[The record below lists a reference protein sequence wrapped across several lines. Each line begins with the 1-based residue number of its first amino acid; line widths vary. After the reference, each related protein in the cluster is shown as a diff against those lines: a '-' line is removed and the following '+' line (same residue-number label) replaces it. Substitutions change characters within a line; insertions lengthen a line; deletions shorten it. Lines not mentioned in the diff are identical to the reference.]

1 MVDKAEAMGGAKVAF
16 LGLGAMGFGM
26 ATSLLRAGFTVQGY
40 DISET
45 QLTKFREAGGIASSS
60 PAETTEGVNIV
71 VLAVVNSAQVD
82 EALFGP
88 KGVVSAAAKGTLII
102 VCSTVAPAYI
112 QDLEKRLAGL
122 LLLDAPIS
130 GGAVKAAAGTL
141 TIMASG
147 SADALEIA
155 KPVLSGMSE
164 KLYTVDGGIGS
175 GSKMKLVNNLL
186 FGIHLATAAEAIA
199 LGARAGLNV
208 RNLFDIISTAAGN
221 SWAFSNRVPHML
233 DNDYSPKSAL
243 DLLAKDFG
251 IILEEAKGLK
261 FPLPLGTAAN
271 QQVLLGTACGF
282 GRDDDAAVVKIWEK
296 TMGLSVATPVTT
308 EGSGKGEVPEEPTVE
323 NSVVP
328 DRVAFIGLGAMGFGM
343 ASWLVHEKFTVCG
356 YDVYPPSLER
366 FEKVGGISSSSPEEA
381 VKGAQVV
388 VLMVTNQ
395 DQAQSVLYGPQG
407 AVPALANGAVVVLC
421 STVSPAYVRQL
432 EGQLTGEGRDLVLVD
447 APVSGGTG
455 RAANGTLTIMAA
467 GSKTAFH
474 RAGSV
479 LKAMSANLY
488 IIPGGIGAGSTV
500 KMVNQ
505 LLAGVHVA
513 SSAEGIAFGA
523 RLGLNTRVVFDIVSN
538 SSGSSW
544 MFMNRVPHM
553 LDDDYTP
560 YSALDIF
567 IKDLGIVSSEA
578 KRLNLPAPMASTA
591 LQQFLSGSAAGF
603 GRQDDAAL
611 VKVFEMI
618 TGVKVASPKVPLPI
632 QGGATNNTS
641 KFTKFE
647 KLEKENTLQ
656 ALPKEWPEDAVE
668 EVLKVEKEGRAKVL
682 VVLDDDPTGTQTVNG
697 VTVLTEWSIGTLRK
711 EFESSPDCFFILTNS
726 RALSTDEA
734 TALTKEICK
743 NVDEAATAA
752 GNAGYTIV
760 LRGDS
765 TLRGHFPQ
773 EADAAASVIGEV
785 DAWIICP
792 FFLQGGRYTINDV
805 HYVADGNTLVP
816 AGDTEFAKDAVFGYK
831 ASNLREWVE
840 EKTGGR
846 WATKDVAS
854 VSIETLRKGGPS
866 AVCDQ
871 LCKLPQGSV
880 CVVNAASNRDIE
892 VFAAGMIQAEAK
904 GKRFLCRT
912 AAAFVSARIGHRPLL
927 VNPHDLG
934 VDSHPSGHN
943 GGLVVVGSYVP
954 KTTTQVEELRAQCG
968 DFLESITVSVSTLA
982 KGSVKERE
990 LEITQTARIADHLL
1004 STGRD
1009 TLIMTSRELVTGS
1022 SDKENLD
1029 IGSKVS
1035 SALVEIVSRIKT
1047 RPRYLL
1053 AKGGITSSDLATKAM
1068 GARRAEVAGQA
1079 LPGVPLW
1086 KLGPGS
1092 RHPNIPYI
1100 VFPGN
1105 VGGPDALAE
1114 VVKKWSRPAKSSTKD
1129 ILMAAEEGK
1138 YAVGAFNVYNL
1149 EGVMAVVAAAEAEKS
1164 PAILQIHP
1172 GSLGHGGKPLVA
1184 CCVAAA
1190 KTAQVPLAV
1199 HLDHGSDEHAIM
1211 EALELG
1217 FDSVMVDGSHLPFEE
1232 NMAFTNRVVKEA
1244 RVRGLSVEAEIG
1256 RLSGTEDGLTV
1267 EEYEARLTS
1276 VDQAEKFL
1284 KSTQVDALAVCI
1296 GNVHGKYPP
1305 SGPNL
1310 DLKLLEELHG
1320 VATANK
1326 AVLVLH
1332 GASGI
1337 ATDLVKA
1344 CIDRGVRKFNVNTE
1358 VRSAY
1363 MQSLATPKKDLVDVM
1378 GSSVAAMQAVAAE
1391 KMKIFGSSGKA
1402 Q

>member
-1 MVDKAEAMGGAKVAF
+1 MGGHVKVAF
-16 LGLGAMGFGM
+16 IGLGAMGLGM

-40 DISET
+40 DLSDD
-45 QLTKFREAGGIASSS
+45 QLSKFREAGGIASSS
-60 PAETTEGVNIV
+60 SAEAAKGASIV

-112 QDLEKRLAGL
+112 QNLEKRLKESGL

-141 TIMASG
+141 TIMAAG
-147 SADALEIA
+147 SDHALEMA
-155 KPVLSGMSE
+155 RPVLSGMSE
-164 KLYTVDGGIGS
+164 KLYVVDGGIGS
-175 GSKMKLVNNLL
+175 GSKVKLVNNLM
-186 FGIHLATAAEAIA
+186 FGIQLATAAEAMA

-208 RNLFDIISTAAGN
+208 RNLFDIISTAAGS
-221 SWAFSNRVPHML
+221 SWAFTNRVPHML

-243 DLLAKDFG
+243 DLLAKDLG
-251 IILEEAKGLK
+251 IIMEEAKGLR

-271 QQVLLGTACGF
+271 QQFLLGTACGF
-282 GRDDDAAVVKIWEK
+282 GRLDDAAVVKIYEK
-296 TMGLSVATPVTT
+296 TMGLSVVTPV
-308 EGSGKGEVPEEPTVE
+308 EVSKGDERKIMDGSL
-323 NSVVP
+323 VVP

-343 ASWLVHEKFTVCG
+343 ASWLVHEKYTVCG

-366 FEKVGGISSSSPEEA
+366 FVKVGGLSSSSPEE
-381 VKGAQVV
+381 VVRGAQVV
-388 VLMVTNQ
+388 VIMVTNQ
-395 DQAQSVLYGPQG
+395 DQAQSVLYGPHG
-407 AVPALANGAVVVLC
+407 AVSAMTNGAVVVLC
-421 STVSPAYVRQL
+421 STVSPDYVRQL
-432 EGQLTGEGRDLVLVD
+432 EAQLKGEGRDLELVD
-447 APVSGGTG
+447 APVSGGVAK
-455 RAANGTLTIMAA
+455 AANGTLTIMAA
-467 GSKTAFH
+467 GSNTAFQ

-479 LKAMSANLY
+479 LKAMSENLY
-488 IIPGGIGAGSTV
+488 IIQGGIGAGSTV

-505 LLAGVHVA
+505 LLAGVHIA
-513 SSAEGIAFGA
+513 SAAEGIAFGA
-523 RLGLNTRVVFDIVSN
+523 RLGLNTRAIYDIVSN

-544 MFMNRVPHM
+544 MFINRVPHM

-560 YSALDIF
+560 YSAIEIF
-567 IKDLGIVSSEA
+567 VKDLGIVAGEA
-578 KRLNLPAPMASTA
+578 KRLNLPAPMACSA
-591 LQQFLSGSAAGF
+591 LQQFIAGSAAGF
-603 GRQDDAAL
+603 GRMDDAAV
-611 VKVFEMI
+611 VKVYEKL
-618 TGVKVASPKVPLPI
+618 TGVTVAAPKVPLPI
-632 QGGATNNTS
+632 QGGTPNDACRI
-641 KFTKFE
+641 TKCE
-647 KLEKENTLQ
+647 ILEKDSTLQ
-656 ALPKEWPEDAVE
+656 GLPKEWPEDAVE
-668 EVLKVEKEGRAKVL
+668 EVLKVEKEGHAKVL
-682 VVLDDDPTGTQTVNG
+682 VVLDDDPTGTQTVHG
-697 VTVLTEWSIGTLRK
+697 VTVLTEWSVDTLKK
-711 EFESSPDCFFILTNS
+711 EFENSPDCFFILTNS
-726 RALSTDEA
+726 RALNTDEA
-734 TALTKEICK
+734 TALTKEVCK
-743 NVDEAATAA
+743 NVEEAAKAA
-752 GNAGYTIV
+752 KNAGYTIV

-846 WATKDVAS
+846 WASKDVAS

-866 AVCDQ
+866 AVCEQ
-871 LCKLPQGSV
+871 LCALPQGSV

-892 VFAAGMIQAEAK
+892 VFAAGMIQAEVK

-912 AAAFVSARIGHRPLL
+912 AAAFVSARIGHLPLL
-927 VNPHDLG
+927 VNPKDLG

-990 LEITQTARIADHLL
+990 MEITQTARIADHLL
-1004 STGRD
+1004 SAGRD

-1022 SDKENLD
+1022 SAKENLD

-1105 VGGPDALAE
+1105 VGGPDALAQ
-1114 VVKKWSRPAKSSTKD
+1114 VVKMWSRPARSSARD
-1129 ILMAAEEGK
+1129 ILMAAEEGS

-1149 EGVMAVVAAAEAEKS
+1149 EGVKAVVSAAEAEKS

-1172 GSLGHGGKPLVA
+1172 GSLNHGGKPLVA
-1184 CCVAAA
+1184 CCLAAA
-1190 KTAQVPLAV
+1190 KTAQVPIAV
-1199 HLDHGSDEHAIM
+1199 HLDHGSEEHAIM

-1217 FDSVMVDGSHLPFEE
+1217 VDSVMIDGSHLSFEE
-1232 NMAFTNRVVKEA
+1232 NMALTNRVVKEA
-1244 RVRGLSVEAEIG
+1244 HAKGVPVEAEIG

-1276 VDQAEKFL
+1276 VDQAQRFL
-1284 KSTQVDALAVCI
+1284 ETTKVDALAVCI

-1310 DLKLLEELHG
+1310 DLNLLEELHG
-1320 VATANK
+1320 VASAHK

-1337 ATDLVKA
+1337 ATELVKA
-1344 CIDRGVRKFNVNTE
+1344 CVDRGVRKFNVNTE
-1358 VRSAY
+1358 VRGAY
-1363 MQSLATPKKDLVDVM
+1363 MQALGAGKKDLVDVM
-1378 GSSVAAMQAVAAE
+1378 GASVAAMQAVVAE
-1391 KMKIFGSSGKA
+1391 KMKLFGSSGKV